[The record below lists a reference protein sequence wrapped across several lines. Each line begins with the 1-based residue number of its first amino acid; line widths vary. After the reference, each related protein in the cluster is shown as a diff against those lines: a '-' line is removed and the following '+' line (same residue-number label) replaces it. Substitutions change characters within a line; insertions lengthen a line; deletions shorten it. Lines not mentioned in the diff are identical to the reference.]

1 MDNKY
6 LHHLWTKIRPIKTRY
21 LLIACLVFALIGVV
35 SLRQNNLKMVE
46 LRDKV
51 YQADEKNGDVEGALQ
66 ALRAHVYAHMNT
78 GLSGG
83 DTTVYPPIQLKHT
96 YQRLVDAE
104 QKKLSEANAN
114 VYSDAQA
121 HCERLFP
128 GSFSGGPRIPCIQEY
143 VTTHGTDVQVK
154 KIPDSLYKFD
164 FVSPSWSPDLAGFSV
179 LLAGVFGAATVVRF
193 FLGRWLKARLS

>member
-6 LHHLWTKIRPIKTRY
+6 LHHTWTKIRPIKTRY
-21 LLIACLVFALIGVV
+21 LLVTCLVFTLVGVNA
-35 SLRQNNLKMVE
+35 LRQNNIRMVE

-51 YQADEKNGDVEGALQ
+51 YQADEKGGDVEAALQ
-66 ALRAHVYAHMNT
+66 TLRAHVYAHMNT
-78 GLSGG
+78 NLSSGN
-83 DTTVYPPIQLKHT
+83 TSVYPPVQLKYT
-96 YQRLVDAE
+96 YERLVDTE

-143 VTTHGTDVQVK
+143 VTTHGTDATAQ

-164 FVSPSWSPDLAGFSV
+164 FVSPSWSPDVAGFSV
-179 LLAGVFGAATVVRF
+179 FLAGIFVF
-193 FLGRWLKARLS
+193 L